1 MAEVLLMGEV
11 MALMTAD
18 KVGAL
23 EDAENFTKS
32 LAGAELNVCLGLTR
46 LGHTSSYITK
56 LGKDCFGRYIYN
68 SLEKE
73 GIDRS
78 HITFDEGHP
87 TGMVFKNKVAEGDP
101 EIQYFRKGSAASA
114 ITPEDL
120 GTIDF
125 TGVKQIHVTGVL
137 PATSQTARA
146 TTYSLVKQA
155 KEAGVYISFDPNLR
169 YQLWESREAM
179 IQTINDLASYA
190 DLVLPGISEGKAL
203 MGSEDPEKI
212 ADFYQGLGAKTVIIK
227 LGSKGAFVRDG
238 SESSTV
244 PGYKVEKV
252 VDTVGAGDG
261 FAVGVISAR
270 LEGLSMKEAAQRGN
284 AIGAL
289 QIMVPGD
296 NEGLPNREKLKAFM
310 EK

>member
-1 MAEVLLMGEV
+1 
-11 MALMTAD
+11 
-18 KVGAL
+18 
-23 EDAENFTKS
+23 
-32 LAGAELNVCLGLTR
+32 
-46 LGHTSSYITK
+46 
-56 LGKDCFGRYIYN
+56 
-68 SLEKE
+68 
-73 GIDRS
+73 
-78 HITFDEGHP
+78 
-87 TGMVFKNKVAEGDP
+87 MVFKNKVAEGDP

-179 IQTINDLASYA
+179 TRTINDLATYA

-296 NEGLPNREKLKAFM
+296 NEGLPNREQLKAFM

>member
-1 MAEVLLMGEV
+1 M
-11 MALMTAD
+11 D
-18 KVGAL
+18 
-23 EDAENFTKS
+23 
-32 LAGAELNVCLGLTR
+32 
-46 LGHTSSYITK
+46 
-56 LGKDCFGRYIYN
+56 
-68 SLEKE
+68 
-73 GIDRS
+73 
-78 HITFDEGHP
+78 
-87 TGMVFKNKVAEGDP
+87 
-101 EIQYFRKGSAASA
+101 
-114 ITPEDL
+114 
-120 GTIDF
+120 
-125 TGVKQIHVTGVL
+125 
-137 PATSQTARA
+137 
-146 TTYSLVKQA
+146 SLVKQA
-155 KEAGVYISFDPNLR
+155 KAAGVYISFDPNLR
-169 YQLWESREAM
+169 YQLWESREVM

-212 ADFYQGLGAKTVIIK
+212 ADFYQELGAKTVIIK